1 MAVVIDALDEHDVYK
16 ICMLVHYGWRRK
28 FQYCLSSMENIW
40 EHPIGN
46 TLEKECW
53 DRDQLNFVLKHI
65 NEWNVE
71 EAYDQ
76 LLIDIE
82 NKESYIK

>member
-1 MAVVIDALDEHDVYK
+1 MAIVIDTLDEHDVYK

-28 FQYCLSSMENIW
+28 FQYCLSSMDNVW
-40 EHPIGN
+40 EHPLGCTI
-46 TLEKECW
+46 EKEIW
-53 DRDQLNFVLKHI
+53 NRTDFILKHV
-65 NEWNVE
+65 NEWNFD
-71 EAYDQ
+71 EAYER